1 MANEKSCFQSHGKK
15 KKKKN
20 KEGRGGGEVE
30 EEEEKGV
37 FSKSKGDLE
46 FSLYDTKIWKKYCY
60 LFYNE

>member
-1 MANEKSCFQSHGKK
+1 MAK

>member
-1 MANEKSCFQSHGKK
+1 MAKK